1 MLFGVLEPSKITY
14 RDNESYFAIIY
25 DGNTRKWLC
34 RLILE
39 DTKKIMIV
47 PAAVEP
53 PFDKESRYQMET
65 VNDLYALKES
75 LIASANRFA
84 DKKAGQ

>member
-1 MLFGVLEPSKITY
+1 MIWLRFSVMLASSLVTSWYVGSIPNIRHIF
-14 RDNESYFAIIY
+14 
-25 DGNTRKWLC
+25 

-53 PFDKESRYQMET
+53 PFDRESRYQMET
-65 VNDLYALKES
+65 VNDLYVLKDS
-75 LIASANRFA
+75 LIASANRFVS
-84 DKKAGQ
+84 K